1 MINLKKEIKD
11 ALKYSMYEKIIQYI
25 MDMSSLLESDM
36 RKKGDKLPNDE
47 NKIRSIILEE
57 YLDDDKIRK
66 SNRMSSYRFFPEN
79 MENYSGIGTFLGRTD
94 IKIILKSDFKEK
106 NAYYIV
112 ECKRIDG
119 TETLNKK
126 YVKDGVGRFVRKKYS
141 SYYGRNI
148 MLGFVVKRINISDNT
163 KLIENI
169 QNTSIDP
176 LVHGDIE
183 IIETSG
189 VCEHYRCK
197 YNIVSGELELR
208 HVFADFSGLI

>member
-11 ALKYSMYEKIIQYI
+11 ALKYSIYEKIIQYI
-25 MDMSSLLESDM
+25 MDMSSLLESDL

-79 MENYSGIGTFLGRTD
+79 MENYSGSGSFLGRTD
-94 IKIILKSDFKEK
+94 IRIILKSDFKEK

-119 TETLNKK
+119 TDTLNKK

-141 SYYGRNI
+141 SYYERNI

-183 IIETSG
+183 IIEISG

-208 HVFADFSGLI
+208 HVFADFSSLI